1 MRTRSP
7 PKNAFKDGMV
17 GLYQAVSI
25 NWCIYTV
32 FLSACLSVVCMSVCL
47 CVCGLS
53 TCLCISGLF
62 VCLFACLYVCL
73 CVCVSVVCLSVC
85 GLYVCLSVCVSVC
98 LSVCLSACLPACM
111 SVCLSVYLCIGS
123 LFVCGLYV
131 CLSVC
136 VSVVC
141 LSVCLFVYQCLVCP
155 PFSDLSTSFC
165 SPPNATTVLMEESTS
180 SATLPAVAYA
190 PCSFT
195 VKEAMI
201 YGRVKKRRGENWLHY
216 MYITGG
222 IFGGPQFT
230 FEITPARKEM
240 IGSMVAT
247 TKVSFQFM
255 IKPMTKPATKV
266 EVY

>member
-1 MRTRSP
+1 MTTRSP

-17 GLYQAVSI
+17 GLYQAVAI

-53 TCLCISGLF
+53 TCLCISGLSVCLF

-73 CVCVSVVCLSVC
+73 YVCVSVVCLSVVC
-85 GLYVCLSVCVSVC
+85 TSVFLFVCLFVCLYVCLPVCVW
-98 LSVCLSACLPACM
+98 
-111 SVCLSVYLCIGS
+111 
-123 LFVCGLYV
+123 
-131 CLSVC
+131 
-136 VSVVC
+136 VVC
-141 LSVCLFVYQCLVCP
+141 LSVVCMSVFLSVYQCLVCP

-201 YGRVKKRRGENWLHY
+201 YGCVKKRRGENWLHY

-222 IFGGPQFT
+222 IF
-230 FEITPARKEM
+230 EILEDHNLPLKSLQQ
-240 IGSMVAT
+240 G
-247 TKVSFQFM
+247 K
-255 IKPMTKPATKV
+255 K
-266 EVY
+266 